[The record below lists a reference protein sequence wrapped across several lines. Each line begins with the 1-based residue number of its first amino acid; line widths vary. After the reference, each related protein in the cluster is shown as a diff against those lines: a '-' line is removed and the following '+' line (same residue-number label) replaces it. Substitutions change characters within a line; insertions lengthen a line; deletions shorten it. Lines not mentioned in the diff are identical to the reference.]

1 MKVKGRT
8 LILGVGNMLQ
18 KDDGIGVFVV
28 NHLLESGIE
37 LPEGIDIVDGGTA
50 GLDLIPIMYDYERI
64 IIVDALKVHD
74 VPGSVYRFSPDH
86 LRSSTTQ
93 ISLHEIGIGEI
104 LKMLKIQGATP
115 VVEIIGIVPED
126 IETLD
131 IAISP
136 AVAEA
141 VPKVMDLILESVGQ
155 NV

>member
-1 MKVKGRT
+1 MGRT

-37 LPEGIDIVDGGTA
+37 LPGGVDIVDGGTA

-64 IIVDALKVHD
+64 IIIDALKVND
-74 VPGSVYRFSPDH
+74 APGSVYRFSPEH
-86 LRSSTTQ
+86 LLSSTSQ
-93 ISLHEIGIGEI
+93 ISLHEIGISEI
-104 LKMLKIQGATP
+104 LKMLKIQGANP
-115 VVEIIGIVPED
+115 EVEIIGIVPED

-131 IAISP
+131 ISISP
-136 AVAEA
+136 AVEES

>member
-1 MKVKGRT
+1 MGRT

-37 LPEGIDIVDGGTA
+37 LPEGVDIVDGGTA

-64 IIVDALKVHD
+64 IIVDALKVND
-74 VPGSVYRFSPDH
+74 APGSVYRFTPEH
-86 LRSSTTQ
+86 LLSSTSQ
-93 ISLHEIGIGEI
+93 ISLHEIGISEI
-104 LKMLKIQGATP
+104 LKMLKIQGANP
-115 VVEIIGIVPED
+115 EVEIIGIVPED

-131 IAISP
+131 ISISP
-136 AVAEA
+136 AVEES